1 MTDKEIM
8 QQAKEIEALK
18 IELESANSE
27 YKRMSAE
34 AGGKIG
40 ELKADA
46 ERYRFIR
53 NDCGSLEM
61 GFYENGWDD
70 RLREWLSHDSLDN
83 IIDAAITKQKEP
95 T

>member
-46 ERYRFIR
+46 ERYRGLRRFVVELSVG
-53 NDCGSLEM
+53 NDT
-61 GFYENGWDD
+61 
-70 RLREWLSHDSLDN
+70 LSGLVRDVTEL
-83 IIDAAITKQKEP
+83 DAAIAQQKEP